1 MYCAG
6 DEDDIIGRSGP
17 SPPPDE
23 HDADIPAEHTAAG
36 ASAGASAP
44 GEAAAINTD
53 GGTDGG
59 PAAQQGPAAPTDLKD
74 DARAARDLA
83 SGDECRRVHS
93 RLRDALPNHTQLRFA
108 QARHLAAVQ
117 DGSDAVLIAATGS
130 GKSLSMFLPAR
141 ADVIDAECEGNGGC
155 RPIDLVIIPMANM
168 GPCHEE
174 AFNVFVE
181 GLQLQGR
188 AVGALY
194 VDRGDYRGGGA
205 EAPATAAARLTHCPE
220 GHILKLCRVRAKAGR
235 LEPARCDAVAVPQC
249 PRDIGVEELRWRCG
263 AGCDYDV
270 CGTCRSSLRAPK
282 ACPAPDRAQTRSP
295 PEALPCGLCDTCTRP
310 SAQHASKRQKLA
322 HGCNFSCRVVYSAP
336 EDKALMCNMCN
347 SRAAVPRCKLR
358 ERILASTTADGDSG
372 GQQQGG
378 GHHGGRGADRDAV
391 EGGTTS
397 TPPQRLEDLDQS
409 RDEARI
415 AFDAT
420 VLVVVCTAS
429 ALHQD
434 SDGGRLLRAALA
446 RRGVR
451 RLHVDELHTLSQHR
465 EGASM
470 ASYSAALAEIATVIR
485 RLLAGLQCHH
495 HRRPQIAGYT
505 CTLPPACVSHVRAQA
520 CMALSAKIVR
530 CAIDRPELQYVRL
543 PLPPHPGE
551 RRLLWGQRVLAHLER
566 CAPPW
571 AQRGS
576 VIVFCPTA
584 RFARKAA
591 KRFKLQRPDGRNRTN
606 YCYLGVRNMSGAER
620 RAAAVGFAA
629 SQGAALFTT
638 EAWSHGS
645 GNRGVAMVVH
655 LALPKGPIE
664 LAQRSGRAAREADEH
679 ALIVFLTSSTML
691 VQRLVLSPADDV
703 GSLVGAQNL
712 VEQLAAAGC
721 LRSTFLRH
729 LGQRSPGTVCAGCDQ
744 CIPRV
749 TSQGR
754 PSLGMLPHL
763 LHWQPA
769 QEAVVALAD
778 AWPTD
783 QHPTL
788 TRLVN
793 QLKPSDAP
801 SPFDSHE
808 AHDGLIFA
816 LLAEKTIRWEAL
828 PLAGGESRGSYAVC
842 RLDPERVREYRS
854 GLRTLDVLLAAPE
867 PSDDEIDPPST
878 SEPVVVSSLAQA
890 VDSDLYD
897 AAVLIR
903 RAQRRLN
910 AGMAAHGPSIMRD
923 VDLSIE
929 QVRLLSAVIETPT
942 PSGTE

>member
-1 MYCAG
+1 MYNAG
-6 DEDDIIGRSGP
+6 DEDDIIGRRGP

-23 HDADIPAEHTAAG
+23 QGAGIPPEHFAAG
-36 ASAGASAP
+36 AAAP
-44 GEAAAINTD
+44 GAAAAIDTD
-53 GGTDGG
+53 GGADGV
-59 PAAQQGPAAPTDLKD
+59 PAGQQGPAAPTGLKD
-74 DARAARDLA
+74 DARAARDSA

-93 RLRDALPNHTQLRFA
+93 RLRDALPNDTKLRFA

-130 GKSLSMFLPAR
+130 GKSLTMFLQAR

-155 RPIDLVIIPMANM
+155 RPVDLVIIPMANM

-174 AFNVFVE
+174 AFNTFVT

-188 AVGALY
+188 PVGALY
-194 VDRGDYRGGGA
+194 VDRGNYQGGA
-205 EAPATAAARLTHCPE
+205 AAAPSAQKSRLTHCPE
-220 GHILKLCRVRAKAGR
+220 GHTLNLCRIRAKQGR
-235 LEPARCDAVAVPQC
+235 LEPVRCDAVAVPQC
-249 PRDIGVEELRWRCG
+249 PRDIGVDELRWRCG

-270 CGTCRSSLRAPK
+270 CSTCHSSLLAPT
-282 ACPAPDRAQTRSP
+282 AGPASDRAQTHSLP
-295 PEALPCGLCDTCTRP
+295 SALPCGLCDMCVRP
-310 SAQHASKRQKLA
+310 SAQNANKRQKLA
-322 HGCNFSCRVVYSAP
+322 HGCNFSCRVIYSAP
-336 EDKALMCNMCN
+336 EDKASRWCSMCNN
-347 SRAAVPRCKLR
+347 RAAVSKCKLR
-358 ERILASTTADGDSG
+358 QRIMASSAADGAG

-378 GHHGGRGADRDAV
+378 GHQGGRGADRDAV
-391 EGGTTS
+391 EGGAAS
-397 TPPQRLEDLDQS
+397 TPPQRLEDLHPS

-420 VLVVVCTAS
+420 VLLVVCTAS

-434 SDGGRLLRAALA
+434 SGGGRLLHAALS

-485 RLLAGLQCHH
+485 RLLAGLQCHR
-495 HRRPQIAGYT
+495 HRRPQITGYT
-505 CTLPPACVSHVRAQA
+505 CTLPPVCVPHVRAQA
-520 CMALSAKIVR
+520 CMAVSAKIVR

-566 CAPPW
+566 CAPHW
-571 AQRGS
+571 AQRES

-584 RFARKAA
+584 RFARNAA
-591 KRFKLQRPDGRNRTN
+591 KSFILRRPDGNPRTN
-606 YCYLGVRNMSGAER
+606 YLYLGVRNMSGAKR
-620 RAAAVGFAA
+620 RAAADGFAA
-629 SQGAALFTT
+629 SQGGALFTT

-679 ALIVFLTSSTML
+679 ALIVFPTSSTML
-691 VQRLVLSPADDV
+691 VQRLVLSPSDDV
-703 GSLVGAQNL
+703 GSLVGTQNL

-721 LRSTFLRH
+721 LRATFLRH
-729 LGQRSPGTVCAGCDQ
+729 LGQRSPGTGCAGCDQ
-744 CIPRV
+744 CIPRT

-754 PSLGMLPHL
+754 LSLGMLPHL

-769 QEAVVALAD
+769 QAAIVALAD

-783 QHPTL
+783 RHPTL
-788 TRLVN
+788 TSVIN

-801 SPFDSHE
+801 PPFDHHN

-816 LLAEKTIRWEAL
+816 LLAEKTIRWEAV
-828 PLAGGESRGSYAVC
+828 PLAGRESHGSYAVC

-854 GLRTLDVLLAAPE
+854 GQRTVDVLLAAPE
-867 PSDDEIDPPST
+867 PSDDGIDPPST
-878 SEPVVVSSLAQA
+878 SEPFVVSSLAQA
-890 VDSDLYD
+890 VDSDLHD

-910 AGMAAHGPSIMRD
+910 AGMAVHGPSVMCD
-923 VDLSIE
+923 VALSIE
-929 QVRLLSAVIETPT
+929 QVRLLSAVL
-942 PSGTE
+942 